1 MATEKKTHTFTILVN
16 NQPFET
22 SAHQL
27 TGAEIKSLAGVPADY
42 ELFEVHGGSNPVPVP
57 NDQVVHIHE
66 KQEFRAIPAG
76 TLGEKRCVATA
87 TL

>member
-1 MATEKKTHTFTILVN
+1 MATDQKTHLFTITVN

-27 TGAEIKSLAGVPADY
+27 NGTQIKSLAGIPADY
-42 ELFEVHGGSNPVPVP
+42 ELFEVRGTETVPVT

-76 TLGEKRCVATA
+76 TFGEMACAAAATR
-87 TL
+87 